1 MLKPQRIIENH
12 EFDWIFHLALIIAV
26 ITSILNI
33 YTLLDSKQ
41 KSKDNLLIH
50 LLVIL
55 GSLLLLIY
63 HFFYRWQLDIVLIFL
78 VIFIT
83 RTIER
88 ILLIFKIKNIF

>member
-1 MLKPQRIIENH
+1 MLKPQRVIENH
-12 EFDWIFHLALIIAV
+12 EYDWIFQLALIITIVA
-26 ITSILNI
+26 SIINI

-78 VIFIT
+78 VILIA